1 MDIMSYM
8 TEENLRN
15 FLEYFRSFGP
25 LPGIALTFLKSLIP
39 PLPTLVIV
47 GVNAA
52 VYGLWLGFLYS
63 WIGIVSGCVVTFLI
77 IRKVAQHRYFVRMAQ
92 KPKIEKSIR
101 WVRRNAF
108 SYVFLLSIF
117 PFGPFVIVNIAAA
130 LSGMKLRSFFI
141 AAAFGKA
148 IMVFSVS
155 YIGYDL
161 ERYIHNPIEI
171 AYVVVFIVLSLLISK
186 KIETY
191 FSKGDNER
199 ARD

>member
-1 MDIMSYM
+1 MSYM

-25 LPGIALTFLKSLIP
+25 LPGIVLTFLKSFIP

-63 WIGIVSGCVVTFLI
+63 WVGIVSGCVVTFLI
-77 IRKVAQHRYFVRMAQ
+77 VRKVAQHRYFVRMAQ
-92 KPKIEKSIR
+92 KPKIEKSMK

-130 LSGMKLRSFFI
+130 LSGMRLRSFFI

-161 ERYIHNPIEI
+161 ERYIRNPIEI
-171 AYVVVFIVLSLLISK
+171 VYVVMFIVLSLLISK
-186 KIETY
+186 KIEAY
-191 FSKGDNER
+191 FSKEENEG